1 MILSACY
8 RAAGIIRVR
17 VSLCS
22 SSVHVKS
29 ALKMS
34 YTLGFIFSGSIVL
47 VLFRFSHVECV
58 SKLKVSLYYGSY
70 DPMSKK
76 FIKEQLYPTY
86 EKLQDYLD
94 IEIIPFGN
102 ARMSKEDGKYDF
114 GCRFGPKECSTNE
127 VHSCV
132 VDMHPG
138 IKALQFLR
146 CSAMEHDP
154 YIVIQ
159 KCAENATIPYQEIK
173 QCYDTRGSQ
182 LLVANG
188 VKSLEVGYTFI
199 PAIVFNDK
207 YDPKESILGQTNMF
221 VYVCT
226 LFETPPEICA
236 SKLYRR

>member
-1 MILSACY
+1 
-8 RAAGIIRVR
+8 
-17 VSLCS
+17 
-22 SSVHVKS
+22 
-29 ALKMS
+29 
-34 YTLGFIFSGSIVL
+34 
-47 VLFRFSHVECV
+47 
-58 SKLKVSLYYGSY
+58 
-70 DPMSKK
+70 
-76 FIKEQLYPTY
+76 
-86 EKLQDYLD
+86 
-94 IEIIPFGN
+94 
-102 ARMSKEDGKYDF
+102 MSKEDGKYDF